1 MTLQKSLPLKTA
13 ALAAILMSVVACS
26 KTSEDATA
34 GEKLD
39 SAIARTEQNANEA
52 KADVKQEMS
61 ELKQD
66 MKDAGHTVASA
77 VDDASITAGV
87 NAELAKDDKLS
98 ALKIDVDTKSGKV
111 LLTGKAPDPESR
123 ERATRLAANVK
134 GVTDVDNKLEIGS

>member
-1 MTLQKSLPLKTA
+1 MTLEKSLPLKTA

-34 GEKLD
+34 GQKLD
-39 SAIARTEQNANEA
+39 SAIAQSEQNASEA

-66 MKDAGHTVASA
+66 MKDAGHAVAGA

-111 LLTGKAPDPESR
+111 LLTGKAPDAESR